1 MFKDIILSDYNLQV
15 ELQQSYFLVDCLHEE
30 ISFEYEKRS
39 VPDTKIYPY
48 PLQQKVIIY
57 KKLGNGISEE
67 ITLDEL
73 IFYIQVKLPKD
84 YKNEYMSEEVV
95 NKIDL
100 IRQKRNSY
108 AQNVY
113 KVHKKQRNPKG
124 QVVNQSD
131 VPEIEREQM
140 NEYDNIKKA
149 YQKFICI
156 FGIIDNIKKS
166 VENLEI
172 LFKYDKNFNSK
183 EVNEEDVE

>member
-73 IFYIQVKLPKD
+73 IFYIQVQLPKD
-84 YKNEYMSEEVV
+84 YKNESSTYRSNNGEPY
-95 NKIDL
+95 
-100 IRQKRNSY
+100 QKFL
-108 AQNVY
+108 
-113 KVHKKQRNPKG
+113 G
-124 QVVNQSD
+124 
-131 VPEIEREQM
+131 IFGTI
-140 NEYDNIKKA
+140 DNIKKA
-149 YQKFICI
+149 V
-156 FGIIDNIKKS
+156 G
-166 VENLEI
+166 NLNI
-172 LFKYDKNFNSK
+172 LFKHDKNFNSR
-183 EVNEEDVE
+183 EVNEEDIE